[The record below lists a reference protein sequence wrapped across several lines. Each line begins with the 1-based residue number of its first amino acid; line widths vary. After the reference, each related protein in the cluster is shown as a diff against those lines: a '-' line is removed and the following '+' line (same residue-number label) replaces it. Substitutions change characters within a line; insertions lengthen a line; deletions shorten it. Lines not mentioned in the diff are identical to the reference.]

1 MKLKSLA
8 LLTIASTL
16 TSLSF
21 AQGSG
26 GGGFHIGAKAGANI
40 FKIDGTSMKDEFN
53 FGYNVGAFAE
63 IKFNKEWGIQPEVM
77 WNQTNYRT
85 GEHFSDIYN
94 TEGGV
99 NNFKGKLNYLS
110 IPVLLSYSPAKI
122 ISFQLGPQF
131 GVLLNQD
138 KSLVKNGEDAFK
150 KGDFSALGGVQ
161 LNLGGL
167 KVGGRYVI
175 GLNNINDIDD
185 KEKWKNQGFQVYIGA
200 RFL

>member
-21 AQGSG
+21 AQG
-26 GGGFHIGAKAGANI
+26 FHIGAKAGANI
-40 FKIDGTSMKDEFN
+40 FKVDGSSMKDQFI

-63 IKFNKEWGIQPEVM
+63 INFSKKVGIQPEVM

-85 GEHFSDIYN
+85 GTKFSNIYPD
-94 TEGGV
+94 GIDDV
-99 NNFKGKLNYLS
+99 KGKLNYLS
-110 IPVLLSYSPAKI
+110 IPVLFSYSPAKV

-131 GVLLNQD
+131 GLLLNQD

-161 LNLGGL
+161 VNIGGF

-175 GLNNINDIDD
+175 GLTNINDIDN
-185 KEKWKNQGFQVYIGA
+185 KEKWKNQGFQVYAGV

>member
-16 TSLSF
+16 TSLTF
-21 AQGSG
+21 AQKG
-26 GGGFHIGAKAGANI
+26 GGGFHVGAKAGANI

-53 FGYNVGAFAE
+53 FGYNLGAFAE
-63 IKFNKEWGIQPEVM
+63 INFNKKIGIQPEVM

-85 GEHFSDIYN
+85 GAKFSDIYPD
-94 TEGGV
+94 GV
-99 NNFKGKLNYLS
+99 NDVKGKLNYLS
-110 IPVLLSYSPAKI
+110 IPVLFSYSPAKV

-138 KSLVKNGEDAFK
+138 KSLVKNGEEAFK

-167 KVGGRYVI
+167 KVGGRYVV
-175 GLNNINDIDD
+175 GLNNINDIDNR
-185 KEKWKNQGFQVYIGA
+185 EKWKNQGFQVYVGV

>member
-8 LLTIASTL
+8 LVTIASTL

-21 AQGSG
+21 AQ
-26 GGGFHIGAKAGANI
+26 GGFHIGAKAGANI

-63 IKFNKEWGIQPEVM
+63 IKFSDAIGIQPEVM
-77 WNQTNYRT
+77 WNQTNFRT
-85 GEHFSDIYN
+85 GTRFSDVYPQ
-94 TEGGV
+94 GV
-99 NNFKGKLNYLS
+99 NDVKGKLNYLS
-110 IPVLLSYSPAKI
+110 IPLLLSISPAKF
-122 ISFQLGPQF
+122 ISFQVGPQF
-131 GVLLNQD
+131 GVLINQD
-138 KSLVKNGEDAFK
+138 NSLVKNGENAFK
-150 KGDFSALGGVQ
+150 KGDLSALGGIQ

>member
-16 TSLSF
+16 TSLTF
-21 AQGSG
+21 AQKG
-26 GGGFHIGAKAGANI
+26 GGSFHVGAKAGANI
-40 FKIDGTSMKDEFN
+40 FKLDGTSMKDEFN

-63 IKFNKEWGIQPEVM
+63 INFSKKVGIQPEVM

-85 GEHFSDIYN
+85 GTRFSDIYPQ
-94 TEGGV
+94 GV
-99 NNFKGKLNYLS
+99 NDVKGKLNYLS
-110 IPVLLSYSPAKI
+110 IPVLFSYSPAKI

-131 GVLLNQD
+131 GLLLNQD

-161 LNLGGL
+161 LNIGGL

-175 GLNNINDIDD
+175 GLANINDIDN
-185 KEKWKNQGFQVYIGA
+185 KEKWKNQGFQVYIGT

>member
-1 MKLKSLA
+1 MKLKSLV
-8 LLTIASTL
+8 LVTIASTL

-40 FKIDGTSMKDEFN
+40 FKMDGTSMKDEFN

-85 GEHFSDIYN
+85 GTKFSDIYP
-94 TEGGV
+94 EGV
-99 NNFKGKLNYLS
+99 NDVKGKLSYLS
-110 IPVLLSYSPAKI
+110 IPLLLSYSPAKI

-131 GVLLNQD
+131 GVLVNQD
-138 KSLVKNGEDAFK
+138 NTLIKNGEDAFK

-175 GLNNINDIDD
+175 GLNNINDIDN
-185 KEKWKNQGFQVYIGA
+185 KEKWRNQGFQVYVGA

>member
-1 MKLKSLA
+1 MKLRSLA

-21 AQGSG
+21 AQKG
-26 GGGFHIGAKAGANI
+26 GASFHVGAKAGANI

-63 IKFNKEWGIQPEVM
+63 INFNKEWGIQPEVM

-85 GEHFSDIYN
+85 GTKFSDIYPQ
-94 TEGGV
+94 GV
-99 NNFKGKLNYLS
+99 NDVKGKLNYLS

-131 GVLLNQD
+131 GLLINQD
-138 KSLVKNGEDAFK
+138 NSLVKNGENAFK

-161 LNLGGL
+161 LNIGGL
-167 KVGGRYVI
+167 KLGGRYVI

-185 KEKWKNQGFQVYIGA
+185 REKWKNQGFQVYIGT